1 MRRMLEQTFGEF
13 GWPSPTFEPI
23 GWSPLVDIEEQDD
36 AYLIEAELP
45 GVKTEDVDVEVIG
58 HELMINGELKE
69 TERKGVLRKR
79 MRPAGRFD
87 YRVALPESVAADK
100 VEAKLSDGVLAI
112 RVPKVET
119 ATRKHIQIKS

>member
-1 MRRMLEQTFGEF
+1 
-13 GWPSPTFEPI
+13 
-23 GWSPLVDIEEQDD
+23 
-36 AYLIEAELP
+36 
-45 GVKTEDVDVEVIG
+45 
-58 HELMINGELKE
+58 
-69 TERKGVLRKR
+69 
-79 MRPAGRFD
+79 MRPTGRFH

>member
-1 MRRMLEQTFGEF
+1 VDPDGLGVAV
-13 GWPSPTFEPI
+13 PS
-23 GWSPLVDIEEQDD
+23 
-36 AYLIEAELP
+36 A
-45 GVKTEDVDVEVIG
+45 EDVDVEVIG